1 MNYETVIG
9 LEVHTE
15 LATESKIFCSCSAKY
30 GAEPNENVCPACCG
44 MPGMLPVVN
53 KRVIELGMT
62 AGMLTNCRINRVT
75 TFDKKNYYYPDLPCS
90 YQITQWFAPI
100 AVDGGIEIE
109 TSGGRKTVG
118 IKQIHMEED
127 AGKLVHDDW
136 TGSTLIDFNRTSVP
150 LIEIVSK
157 PDLRNTEEV
166 MAYLERLR
174 ALLRFAKVSDCR
186 WEEGS
191 MRCDINI
198 SIRPYGS
205 AELGVRTEIKNM
217 NSLSAIV
224 RAIEY
229 EEARHID
236 ALERG
241 AETLIQETRR
251 WDDVKGQSFS
261 MRTKETAED
270 YRYFP
275 DPNLVPVIIDDV
287 WFERIKASLPELPE
301 EKARRYETEYGLPPS
316 DCAILISSRNFC
328 DIFEEASRIS
338 GAPKETAGWL
348 IGDCMSILRK
358 KKLTADDLILDPV
371 KLGEI
376 VKMVNAGE
384 VTRNAARR
392 ILAAVIEE
400 DADPRQ
406 YSEAHGLAAQSD
418 ENAVGEAVLK
428 AIRENEKMVR
438 DYKSG
443 KTKAM
448 QGLFGC
454 VMRELRGNGDPAVIQ
469 KLLQEAL
476 DKTE

>member
-1 MNYETVIG
+1 M
-9 LEVHTE
+9 E
-15 LATESKIFCSCSAKY
+15 LATNSKIFCSCSARY
-30 GAEPNENVCPACCG
+30 GAEPNESVCPACCG
-44 MPGMLPVVN
+44 MPGMLPVTN

-75 TFDKKNYYYPDLPCS
+75 TFDKKSYYYPDLPCS
-90 YQITQWFAPI
+90 YQITQWYAPI

-109 TSGGRKTVG
+109 TAGGGKTVG
-118 IKQIHMEED
+118 IKQIHLEED

-157 PDLRNTEEV
+157 PDLRSAEEV
-166 MAYLERLR
+166 ISYLERLR
-174 ALLRFAKVSDCR
+174 SLLKFAKVSDCR

-191 MRCDINI
+191 MRCDVNL

-205 AELGVRTEIKNM
+205 TELGVRTEIKNM

-236 ALERG
+236 ALECG
-241 AETLIQETRR
+241 TETLIQETRR

-261 MRTKETAED
+261 MRTKETAAD

-275 DPNLVPVIIDDV
+275 DPNLVPVIIDDT
-287 WFERIKASLPELPE
+287 WLGRIRASLPELPD
-301 EKARRYETEYGLPPS
+301 EKARRYVSEYGLTEA
-316 DCAILISSRNFC
+316 DCAILTSSRNFC
-328 DIFEEASRIS
+328 DIFEEASRVS
-338 GAPKETAGWL
+338 SAPKETAGWL
-348 IGDCMSILRK
+348 IGDCMGYLRK
-358 KKLTADDLILDPV
+358 KKLTADDLSLDPV
-371 KLGEI
+371 KLGEL
-376 VKMVNAGE
+376 VKMVNGGE
-384 VTRNAARR
+384 VTRSAAKR

-400 DADPRQ
+400 NADPRQ
-406 YSEAHGLAAQSD
+406 YSEAHDLAAQSD
-418 ENAVGEAVLK
+418 ESAIGEAVSK
-428 AIRENEKMVR
+428 VIRENDKMVR

-454 VMRELRGNGDPAVIQ
+454 IMRELRGNGDPAVIQ
-469 KLLQEAL
+469 KLLQDSL
-476 DKTE
+476 DKIE